1 MNPVPNNSSNSERYT
16 TYADTSR
23 IYAMCILSV
32 FFLCMIA
39 MSVWAFTEVDTFGKR
54 AFWVAIAVAAVYSST
69 KFVLLSF
76 QAYFVKA
83 TFGNYG
89 AECSL
94 LGKPLKK
101 LNWDEIEDIV
111 CVRARRVGPYGGC
124 TDTYYLMFSG
134 HILTDEEKSKSIKL
148 AGLKNDIIVIKCTNK
163 NVSRIRRLHNFSYV
177 DESGT
182 KNST

>member
-1 MNPVPNNSSNSERYT
+1 MNPVPNNSCNSERYT

-39 MSVWAFTEVDTFGKR
+39 MSAWAFTEVDTFGKR

-94 LGKPLKK
+94 LGKPLK
-101 LNWDEIEDIV
+101 
-111 CVRARRVGPYGGC
+111 
-124 TDTYYLMFSG
+124 
-134 HILTDEEKSKSIKL
+134 
-148 AGLKNDIIVIKCTNK
+148 
-163 NVSRIRRLHNFSYV
+163 
-177 DESGT
+177 
-182 KNST
+182 

>member
-1 MNPVPNNSSNSERYT
+1 
-16 TYADTSR
+16 
-23 IYAMCILSV
+23 
-32 FFLCMIA
+32 MIA
-39 MSVWAFTEVDTFGKR
+39 MSAWAFTEVDTFGKR

-148 AGLKNDIIVIKCTNK
+148 AGLKMI
-163 NVSRIRRLHNFSYV
+163 
-177 DESGT
+177 
-182 KNST
+182 

>member
-1 MNPVPNNSSNSERYT
+1 M
-16 TYADTSR
+16 
-23 IYAMCILSV
+23 
-32 FFLCMIA
+32 
-39 MSVWAFTEVDTFGKR
+39 
-54 AFWVAIAVAAVYSST
+54 
-69 KFVLLSF
+69 
-76 QAYFVKA
+76 KA
-83 TFGNYG
+83 TFGNFG

-163 NVSRIRRLHNFSYV
+163 NVSRIRRIHNFSYV

-182 KNST
+182 ENST

>member
-1 MNPVPNNSSNSERYT
+1 MNPVPNNSCNSERYT

-39 MSVWAFTEVDTFGKR
+39 MSAWAFTEVDTFGKR

-83 TFGNYG
+83 TFGKIG
-89 AECSL
+89 
-94 LGKPLKK
+94 
-101 LNWDEIEDIV
+101 
-111 CVRARRVGPYGGC
+111 RASCRERV
-124 TDTYYLMFSG
+124 
-134 HILTDEEKSKSIKL
+134 
-148 AGLKNDIIVIKCTNK
+148 
-163 NVSRIRRLHNFSYV
+163 
-177 DESGT
+177 
-182 KNST
+182 

>member
-148 AGLKNDIIVIKCTNK
+148 AG
-163 NVSRIRRLHNFSYV
+163 
-177 DESGT
+177 
-182 KNST
+182 